1 MKNQLE
7 AILKNAEADLE
18 KAQNINDILLIVD
31 NHYCLFHYSSENL
44 TPNISVP

>member
-18 KAQNINDILLIVD
+18 KSQNINDIEEIKLK
-31 NHYCLFHYSSENL
+31 
-44 TPNISVP
+44 